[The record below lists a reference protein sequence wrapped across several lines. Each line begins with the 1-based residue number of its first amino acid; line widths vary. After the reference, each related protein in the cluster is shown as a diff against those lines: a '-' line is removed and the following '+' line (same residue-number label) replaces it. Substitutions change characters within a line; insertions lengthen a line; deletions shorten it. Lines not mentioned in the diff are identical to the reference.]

1 MLKFLAALIAG
12 LAAALTPPAAAAQ
25 GYPDKPIRVIYPYAA
40 GGTGDI
46 VMRLLLPALEKRF
59 GQRILIETR
68 PGAGGNIAAQQVAA
82 AAPDGYTLLL
92 GATNNFTI
100 NQFLFANMV
109 FDPRKAFAPITIV
122 VDVPSVFFVNP
133 AVPAKTLQ
141 EFVALARQN
150 PGKLNYASPAVGTT
164 NHINVE
170 LLSQIERIQLN
181 HVPYKGLPPALL
193 ATIAGDVQLCL
204 AGFGPGRPQL
214 AAGKLRAIA
223 VGSARRLP
231 AAPDIPT
238 LGESGYKG
246 MRASNWFGLAAPA
259 GTSPAIVK
267 RWADEVRE
275 ALAAPE
281 VDKRLAELGL
291 VPVGDAPEEFERQ
304 IADEAKL
311 WERVIRTAG
320 IKLE

>member
-1 MLKFLAALIAG
+1 MTRLLSA
-12 LAAALTPPAAAAQ
+12 LAAALAAALLPHAAAAQ
-25 GYPDKPIRVIYPYAA
+25 GYPDKPVHIIYPYAA

-46 VMRLLLPALEKRF
+46 VMRLLLPALEQRF

-68 PGAGGNIAAQQVAA
+68 PGAGGNIGAQQVAA

-92 GATNNFTI
+92 AATNNLAI
-100 NQFLFANMV
+100 NQYLFANMT
-109 FDPRKAFAPITIV
+109 FDPLKAFAPIAV
-122 VDVPSVFFVNP
+122 VADVPSVFFVNP

-141 EFVALARQN
+141 EFVALAKRN

-164 NHINVE
+164 PHLNVE
-170 LLSQIERIQLN
+170 LLAQTAGIELV
-181 HVPYKGLPPALL
+181 HVAYKGLPAAFA
-193 ATIAGDVQLCL
+193 ATIAGDVQLYL
-204 AGFGPGRPQL
+204 AGLGPGRGYL

-223 VGSARRLP
+223 VGSARRLA
-231 AAPDIPT
+231 AAPDVPT
-238 LGESGYKG
+238 LEESGYKG

-267 RWADEVRE
+267 RWADEVHT

-281 VDKRLAELGL
+281 VGKRLSDLGL
-291 VPVGDAPEEFERQ
+291 VPGGNTPAEFARQ

-320 IKLE
+320 IKPE